1 MCRRRR
7 APLSHPLDR
16 ENLHPGRLWRIRK
29 LYRGWGYMQELTFQ
43 IDGMHCGACVR
54 RVTSA
59 LQSVEGV
66 TVNSVE
72 VGSAKVAFDG
82 SEITAQEITAAL
94 DRNGFPAR
102 VQS

>member
-1 MCRRRR
+1 M
-7 APLSHPLDR
+7 
-16 ENLHPGRLWRIRK
+16 ENILNLAI
-29 LYRGWGYMQELTFQ
+29 E
-43 IDGMHCGACVR
+43 GMHCGACVR

-66 TVNSVE
+66 TVKSVE
-72 VGSAKVAFDG
+72 VGSAKIVLDAAEMSAQD
-82 SEITAQEITAAL
+82 ITATL